1 MCFEWAT
8 IFHRTQL
15 NGFELDLDLRFQ
27 SCVIFIQKSLILSQ
41 NGIAFE
47 MHQFEMKNRRKC
59 YFKCGL
65 FMNEFAKIS
74 TVGKRIGTCIH
85 TRTANER
92 QNMQK
97 WWENTHK
104 IQHQNDESKT
114 IDWKRENGWKKT
126 SSQFL
131 QNIHFISFVIVFCRF
146 WIRKTSILSILFAGA
161 NCLICVL
168 KEKAKNRENKR
179 KHNNGKG
186 TLPFQIAAGYEHI
199 LELLGNSHFQR
210 TWNLVSS

>member
-1 MCFEWAT
+1 MESLLKCTNLKWKTDANVISSVAFSWMSLQKCRRLERESALVYT
-8 IFHRTQL
+8 H
-15 NGFELDLDLRFQ
+15 EL
-27 SCVIFIQKSLILSQ
+27 K
-41 NGIAFE
+41 
-47 MHQFEMKNRRKC
+47 
-59 YFKCGL
+59 
-65 FMNEFAKIS
+65 
-74 TVGKRIGTCIH
+74 
-85 TRTANER
+85 NER

-104 IQHQNDESKT
+104 IQHQNDECKT
-114 IDWKRENGWKKT
+114 IDWRRENGWKKT
-126 SSQFL
+126 SSKFL

-179 KHNNGKG
+179 KHNNEKG

-210 TWNLVSS
+210 TWNLVSIVKLVGTFSLHI